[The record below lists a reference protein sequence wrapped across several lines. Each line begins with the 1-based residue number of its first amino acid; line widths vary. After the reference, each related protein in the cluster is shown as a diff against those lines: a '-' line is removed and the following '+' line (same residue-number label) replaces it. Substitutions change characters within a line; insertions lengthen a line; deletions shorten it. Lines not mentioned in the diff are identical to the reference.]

1 MSPIKTLARESD
13 FFASIFS
20 KILFSLFK
28 TLVLHLRMVFTKLKP
43 LFLVSSKAESLF
55 SKLFS
60 KTFWKPCVLV
70 LWLLTIVVFFDYCC
84 LLHLIYIF
92 FLSAP
97 RGWLKPSQI
106 YDSKARWVSFHDF
119 PPCYIWFAWVL
130 DVVSLVIILYL
141 LGDFNYVWYILIWF

>member
-55 SKLFS
+55 SKCFRKQFGKIFS
-60 KTFWKPCVLV
+60 ILELTKVRFLICKNGAKVLPQG
-70 LWLLTIVVFFDYCC
+70 FEK
-84 LLHLIYIF
+84 
-92 FLSAP
+92 
-97 RGWLKPSQI
+97 RKQ
-106 YDSKARWVSFHDF
+106 SFREDGGQK
-119 PPCYIWFAWVL
+119 
-130 DVVSLVIILYL
+130 IILSIQGFDWRHKMSIYKL
-141 LGDFNYVWYILIWF
+141 KLGFSRLFDGLWMYPRVYGPAHIKA

>member
-60 KTFWKPCVLV
+60 KTF
-70 LWLLTIVVFFDYCC
+70 
-84 LLHLIYIF
+84 
-92 FLSAP
+92 
-97 RGWLKPSQI
+97 
-106 YDSKARWVSFHDF
+106 
-119 PPCYIWFAWVL
+119 
-130 DVVSLVIILYL
+130 
-141 LGDFNYVWYILIWF
+141 